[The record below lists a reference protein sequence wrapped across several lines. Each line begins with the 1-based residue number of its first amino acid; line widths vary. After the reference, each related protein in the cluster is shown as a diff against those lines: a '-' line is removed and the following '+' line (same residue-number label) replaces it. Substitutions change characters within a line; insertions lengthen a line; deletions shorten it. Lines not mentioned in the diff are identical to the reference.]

1 MPVPAD
7 VARPWLAAYPPGVPS
22 TYQWPEVPLT
32 RLLDDAARDFPEL
45 AAVEWHGQAWSWARV
60 DTLSSEVAR
69 ACERAGVGPGD
80 RIALA
85 LSNGPAAVVVA
96 FATWRLG
103 AVLVLLDP
111 SMPRRAREA
120 TLEATRPRLTMTDDD
135 GPWPATAGVVVVT
148 AAGDWQAPGRWA
160 RVRARLRSVRRQ
172 SAKDDSREPARNEP
186 EDPSGSAP
194 TVAWAGFVD
203 DLPPGSPPQVQ
214 PDLPAV
220 LAPTGGTTGHR
231 RIVTLTHRNLVAN
244 AFQARLWVPDVQAGR
259 ERVLAA
265 TPFTH
270 PFGLTVGLLAGTL
283 AAATLVVPE
292 DDDGDTLVRT
302 IEQARPT
309 LFPAVPALIERI
321 VEDAHGRR
329 RPDLSSLRVCLV
341 GGAPLPPELARRY
354 RALVGDGRLREGY
367 GLSEAGPLTHANP
380 VYGQARHGR
389 GGLPVTGTVSIVVDP
404 DDPTRVLPAG
414 RVGLL
419 AVAGPQVM
427 AGYWQDPEATATV
440 LRDGW
445 LVTGDLAVADAVGHV
460 SVVDRLA
467 DVIVTAAG
475 VVFPA
480 DIEQVLRAH
489 PAVHAASATAHAT
502 TDGVDEVRASVVLVP
517 GTTAAAEELVA
528 HCRTQL
534 PEHAVPARLDVVDS
548 LPAAPTGTVVR
559 HRLGRRRPAVD
570 EEVAG

>member
-1 MPVPAD
+1 MPEPAE
-7 VARPWLAAYPPGVPS
+7 VARPWLAAYPPGVPA

-45 AAVEWHGQAWSWARV
+45 PAVEWHDQAWSWSRV
-60 DTLSSEVAR
+60 DALSGEVAG
-69 ACERAGVGPGD
+69 ACQRAGVGPGD

-85 LSNGPAAVVVA
+85 LPNGPAAVVVA

-111 SMPRRAREA
+111 SMPGTAREA
-120 TLEATRPRLTMTDDD
+120 TLEATRPRLTITEDD
-135 GPWPATAGVVVVT
+135 GPWSAAAGSVVVT
-148 AAGDWQAPGRWA
+148 TPRDWEAPGRWA
-160 RVRARLRSVRRQ
+160 RVRARLRSVGRR
-172 SAKDDSREPARNEP
+172 SAEGDAGDPDSTDQEG
-186 EDPSGSAP
+186 PSGAAP
-194 TVAWAGFVD
+194 TVAWAAFVD
-203 DLPPGSPPQVQ
+203 DLPPWSPPQVQ
-214 PDLPAV
+214 PDMPAV

-265 TPFTH
+265 TAFTH

-283 AAATLVVPE
+283 AAATLVVPDDE
-292 DDDGDTLVRT
+292 DGRTLVRT
-302 IEQARPT
+302 IEQAGPT
-309 LFPAVPALIERI
+309 LFPAVPALVERI
-321 VEDAHGRR
+321 VEGADGRR

-380 VYGQARHGR
+380 VYGEARHGR

-404 DDPTRVLPAG
+404 DDPTRVLAAG

-427 AGYWQDPEATATV
+427 AGYWEDPEATATV

-489 PAVHAASATAHAT
+489 PAVRAASATAHAT
-502 TDGVDEVRASVVLVP
+502 TEGVDDVRASVVLAP
-517 GTTAAAEELVA
+517 GATAAAEDLVA
-528 HCRTQL
+528 HCRGQL
-534 PEHAVPARLDVVDS
+534 PEHAVPARIEVVDS
-548 LPAAPTGTVVR
+548 LPAASTGTVVR
-559 HRLGRRRPAVD
+559 HRRGRRRAAVD

>member
-1 MPVPAD
+1 MPAPAD
-7 VARPWLAAYPPGVPS
+7 VARPWLAVYPPGVPS
-22 TYQWPEVPLT
+22 TYQWPEVPLA
-32 RLLDDAARDFPEL
+32 RLLDDAARDFPEV
-45 AAVEWHGQAWSWARV
+45 AAVAWHDQTWSWERV
-60 DTLSSEVAR
+60 DAASHDVAA
-69 ACERAGVGPGD
+69 ACHEAGVGPGD
-80 RIALA
+80 RVALA
-85 LSNGPAAVVVA
+85 LPNGPAAVVVA

-111 SMPRRAREA
+111 SMPRMVRDA
-120 TLEATRPRLTMTDDD
+120 TLAATRPRLTVTDDA
-135 GPWPATAGVVVVT
+135 GPWPTAAGTVVVT
-148 AAGDWQAPGRWA
+148 TPRDWEAAGRWA
-160 RVRARLRSVRRQ
+160 RVRARLRPGRRRG
-172 SAKDDSREPARNEP
+172 APHPATP
-186 EDPSGSAP
+186 DGDQGAADVAP
-194 TVAWAGFVD
+194 TVAWAAFAD
-203 DLPPGSPPQVQ
+203 DAPPWSAPTVQ
-214 PDLPAV
+214 PDMPAV

-259 ERVLAA
+259 ERLLAA

-292 DDDGDTLVRT
+292 DDDGATLVHT
-302 IEQARPT
+302 IEQAHPT
-309 LFPAVPALIERI
+309 LFPAVPALVERI
-321 VEDAHGRR
+321 VDTGGRR

-341 GGAPLPPELARRY
+341 GGAPLPPDLARRY

-475 VVFPA
+475 VVFP
-480 DIEQVLRAH
+480 DDVEQVLRTH
-489 PAVHAASATAHAT
+489 PAVRGASVTAHAT
-502 TDGVDEVRASVVLVP
+502 IDGVDEVHAAVVLAP
-517 GTTAAAEELVA
+517 GAAEGADDLVA
-528 HCRTQL
+528 HCASHV
-534 PEHAVPARLDVVDS
+534 PGHAVPARLDVVDS
-548 LPAAPTGTVVR
+548 LPDAPAGTVVR
-559 HRLGRRRPAVD
+559 HRRGRRAPRVD

>member
-1 MPVPAD
+1 MPVPAE

-22 TYQWPEVPLT
+22 TYRWPEVPLT
-32 RLLDDAARDFPEL
+32 RLLEDAARDFPAL
-45 AAVEWHGQAWSWARV
+45 AAVEWHGQTWSWARV
-60 DTLSSEVAR
+60 DALSSEVAG
-69 ACERAGVGPGD
+69 ACHRAGVRPGD
-80 RIALA
+80 RVALA
-85 LSNGPAAVVVA
+85 LPNGPAAVVVA

-103 AVLVLLDP
+103 AVLVLLDS
-111 SMPRRAREA
+111 SMPRLVRDAS
-120 TLEATRPRLTMTDDD
+120 LEATRPRLTVTDDD
-135 GPWPATAGVVVVT
+135 GPWPTTAGTVVVT
-148 AAGDWQAPGRWA
+148 TPGDWAAPGRWA
-160 RVRARLRSVRRQ
+160 RVRARSRRGRERSTGHEPQATVGRRP
-172 SAKDDSREPARNEP
+172 DEP
-186 EDPSGSAP
+186 EAAPSVTWSRFVADPPSWSVS
-194 TVAWAGFVD
+194 T
-203 DLPPGSPPQVQ
+203 VQ
-214 PDLPAV
+214 PQMPAV

-231 RIVTLTHRNLVAN
+231 RIVTLTHRNLVVN

-283 AAATLVVPE
+283 AGATLVIPE
-292 DDDGDTLVRT
+292 ADDGATLVRA

-309 LFPAVPALIERI
+309 LFPAVPALVERI
-321 VEDAHGRR
+321 VDANGRR

-427 AGYWQDPEATATV
+427 AGYWQEPEATATV

-475 VVFPA
+475 VVFPT
-480 DIEQVLRAH
+480 DVEQVLQAH
-489 PAVHAASATAHAT
+489 PAVRAASATALAT
-502 TDGVDEVRASVVLVP
+502 TDGVDDVLASVVLGP
-517 GTTAAAEELVA
+517 GAVVATDDLVA
-528 HCRTQL
+528 HCRAHL
-534 PEHAVPARLDVVDS
+534 PTHAVPARIEVVGS

-559 HRLGRRRPAVD
+559 HRLGRRPPTVD
-570 EEVAG
+570 QEVAG